1 MKETFDNYYKVLS
14 TKSEEE
20 EAIDREIDAEN
31 ERFEATPEYIEHHEK
46 VTGLYKKSH
55 EAFVKRLDA
64 AKEARPKR
72 KKGLVIDLSKPKREK
87 EPDSEDLSAAIDVVN
102 KLTPQDKRL
111 LWAKCFAEDVPV
123 DEKLKVDDEIMDEFH
138 HILVQTAI
146 DFINEKKLKDVWSVS
161 FYADSLQE
169 SAEFG
174 MWCPATDSS
183 LTLEALKKDEY
194 PYRVEIGHSM

>member
-20 EAIDREIDAEN
+20 EAIDREINAED
-31 ERFEATPEYIEHHEK
+31 ERFEATPEYIEHHKK
-46 VTGLYKKSH
+46 VTELYKKSH
-55 EAFVKRLDA
+55 EAFVKRLDT
-64 AKEARPKR
+64 AKEARPR
-72 KKGLVIDLSKPKREK
+72 RKGLVVDLSKPKKEK
-87 EPDSEDLSAAIDVVN
+87 EPDSEELTAAVDAVN
-102 KLTPQDKRL
+102 KLSPRDKRI
-111 LWAKCFAEDVPV
+111 LWAKCFAEDIPV
-123 DEKLKVDDEIMDEFH
+123 DEKMKVSDEVMDEFH

-146 DFINEKKLKDVWSVS
+146 DFINEKGLKDVWSVS

-183 LTLEALKKDEY
+183 LTLEALKKDEA

>member
-1 MKETFDNYYKVLS
+1 MKKTFENYYKVLS
-14 TKSEEE
+14 TKSDEE
-20 EAIDREIDAEN
+20 EAIDMEIDAEN

-46 VTGLYKKSH
+46 ITELYKKGH
-55 EAFVKRLDA
+55 DAFVKRLDA
-64 AKEARPKR
+64 AKEARPR
-72 KKGLVIDLSKPKREK
+72 RKGLVIDFSKPKKEK
-87 EPDSEDLSAAIDVVN
+87 APDSEELTAAIDAVN
-102 KLTPQDKRL
+102 KLTPNDKRI
-111 LWAKCFAEDVPV
+111 LWSMCFSEDIPV
-123 DEKLKVDDEIMDEFH
+123 DEEMKVDEEVMDEFH

-183 LTLEALKKDEY
+183 LTLEALKKDKA